1 MFKVNDKD
9 FSLMQNNYERL
20 ILRSSKACYV

>member
-9 FSLMQNNYERL
+9 FSLKQNNYEHL